1 MKGLLAENLRL
12 ALGGKTVLDGVSLA
26 LTAGEVVAVV
36 GPNGAGKSTLLS
48 CMAGLLRP
56 DQGHVTLDGRDV
68 AALPPRDRAR
78 RIGVLPQTPEIAWGV
93 DVETLVG
100 LGRLPHQAVLGGEG
114 EADRAAVA
122 QAMAETGVAAFARRI
137 ALTLSGGERA
147 RVLMARVLAGRPD
160 WLLADEPLAGLDPGH
175 QFDACDLLRRM
186 AGEGRGVMITL
197 HDLTLAAR
205 VADRVVVLCEGR
217 IVGDGPAEAVLT
229 APLLASVYGVEA
241 AIDQGPNG
249 LRVELL
255 GRRRG

>member
-1 MKGLLAENLRL
+1 
-12 ALGGKTVLDGVSLA
+12 
-26 LTAGEVVAVV
+26 
-36 GPNGAGKSTLLS
+36 
-48 CMAGLLRP
+48 
-56 DQGHVTLDGRDV
+56 
-68 AALPPRDRAR
+68 
-78 RIGVLPQTPEIAWGV
+78 
-93 DVETLVG
+93 
-100 LGRLPHQAVLGGEG
+100 
-114 EADRAAVA
+114 
-122 QAMAETGVAAFARRI
+122 MAETGVAAFARRI